1 MSSIT
6 EREQYHILNGDALK
20 DQFPDKIN
28 GDIIIARECLVDGDV
43 KGKNLNEL
51 FVSRANFL
59 SKNYGGIIQDY
70 YNDTVPEFQKMLKIN
85 DNSDINLWFGD
96 DLFCQVNCWFVLN
109 LLKKQISSC
118 NFYLIKPDTHY
129 CNGFSL
135 WSESE
140 FLSAFN
146 NKLKLK
152 RVARLSELWEYYQNN
167 NIDLLIKI
175 STDLKKLYPF
185 IYKAVNAYIQTIPK
199 NGNLGRPVESLTNI
213 MIELN
218 TKDFGQIFRE
228 FNKREEIYGFGDLQ
242 VKKIYNEIIN
252 SS

>member
-1 MSSIT
+1 
-6 EREQYHILNGDALK
+6 
-20 DQFPDKIN
+20 
-28 GDIIIARECLVDGDV
+28 
-43 KGKNLNEL
+43 
-51 FVSRANFL
+51 
-59 SKNYGGIIQDY
+59 
-70 YNDTVPEFQKMLKIN
+70 
-85 DNSDINLWFGD
+85 
-96 DLFCQVNCWFVLN
+96 
-109 LLKKQISSC
+109 
-118 NFYLIKPDTHY
+118 
-129 CNGFSL
+129 
-135 WSESE
+135 
-140 FLSAFN
+140 
-146 NKLKLK
+146 LK

-175 STDLKKLYPF
+175 STDLKKLYPC